1 MTLHFEQSRHTPVYS
16 KASADEIGRVVRYLV
31 DAGSSR
37 ITAVHV
43 GGRRSRARLAD
54 WSHIVGFGPDAVVV
68 DSEDSLRPP
77 GDDHEQRVVAGD
89 LDLYGRRV
97 LTDSGH
103 QIGELTDVS
112 FDESSGAVEQL
123 HTGRSVVAGD
133 GLLAIGP
140 YAVVVRRD
148 AVAPVDEGASG

>member
-1 MTLHFEQSRHTPVYS
+1 MTLHFERSRHTPVYS
-16 KASADEIGRVVRYLV
+16 KASADEVGRVVRYVV

-37 ITAVHV
+37 IAAVHV
-43 GGRRSRARLAD
+43 GGRRRKALLAD

-68 DSEDSLRPP
+68 DSEDNLRHPE
-77 GDDHEQRVVAGD
+77 GEREQQVVAGD

-112 FDESSGAVEQL
+112 FDESQGALEAL
-123 HTGRSVVAGD
+123 HTRRSVIAGN

-148 AVAPVDEGASG
+148 AVTPRDDDQPV

>member
-16 KASADEIGRVVRYLV
+16 KVSADEIGRVIRYVV
-31 DAGSSR
+31 DPGASR

-43 GGRRSRARLAD
+43 GGRRRRALVAD

-68 DSEDSLRPP
+68 DSEDSLRHAE
-77 GDDHEQRVVAGD
+77 GDREQRVVAGD
-89 LDLYGRRV
+89 LDLFGRRV

-112 FDESSGAVEQL
+112 FDESAGVIEQI
-123 HTGRSVVAGD
+123 HTSRSVVAGD

-148 AVAPVDEGASG
+148 AVSPLEEGASG

>member
-1 MTLHFEQSRHTPVYS
+1 MTLHFAQSRHTPVYS
-16 KASADEIGRVVRYLV
+16 KASADEVGRVVRYLV
-31 DAGSSR
+31 DAASSR

-43 GGRRSRARLAD
+43 GGRRRKALLAD

-68 DSEDSLRPP
+68 DTEDSLRNPE
-77 GDDHEQRVVAGD
+77 DDHEQRVVAGD
-89 LDLYGRRV
+89 LDLFGRRV

-112 FDESSGAVEQL
+112 FDESSGTVEQL
-123 HTGRSVVAGD
+123 HTSGSVVAGE

-148 AVAPVDEGASG
+148 AVSPLDEGASG